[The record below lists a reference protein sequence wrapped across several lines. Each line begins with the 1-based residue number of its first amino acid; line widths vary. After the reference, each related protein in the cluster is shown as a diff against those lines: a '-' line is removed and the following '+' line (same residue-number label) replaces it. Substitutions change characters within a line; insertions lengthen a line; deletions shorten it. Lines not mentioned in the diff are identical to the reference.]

1 MLEVIRNTR
10 ESIQFLRSQLY
21 TTENKDSEESE
32 WYLFKIIDIF
42 TEKCITGVYK
52 LNIPQIKLW
61 YNLSITVHKLY
72 MNDQPPIQDQ
82 MLPTK
87 PDISK
92 TILMGRKDKDLQCSY
107 IVLIMPCQWKKKREQ
122 TTDDCGNSNRSTF
135 HKALENKG
143 PTPCRL

>member
-1 MLEVIRNTR
+1 MQLLFQQRYAKKEVLEVIRNTR

-92 TILMGRKDKDLQCSY
+92 TILMAGKTKIY
-107 IVLIMPCQWKKKREQ
+107 NVV
-122 TTDDCGNSNRSTF
+122 
-135 HKALENKG
+135 
-143 PTPCRL
+143 RLY

>member
-1 MLEVIRNTR
+1 MRAT
-10 ESIQFLRSQLY
+10 SISTEICKKGSAGGYQEYQRKHPVSQKSAL
-21 TTENKDSEESE
+21 TENKDSEESE
-32 WYLFKIIDIF
+32 WYLFTIIDIF

-92 TILMGRKDKDLQCSY
+92 TILMGKKDKDLQCSY
-107 IVLIMPCQWKKKREQ
+107 IVLIMPCQWKKKG
-122 TTDDCGNSNRSTF
+122 TDYR
-135 HKALENKG
+135 
-143 PTPCRL
+143 RLWQL

>member
-1 MLEVIRNTR
+1 
-10 ESIQFLRSQLY
+10 
-21 TTENKDSEESE
+21 
-32 WYLFKIIDIF
+32 
-42 TEKCITGVYK
+42 
-52 LNIPQIKLW
+52 
-61 YNLSITVHKLY
+61 

-107 IVLIMPCQWKKKREQ
+107 IVLIMPCQWEKKG
-122 TTDDCGNSNRSTF
+122 TDYDCGNSNRSTF

>member
-107 IVLIMPCQWKKKREQ
+107 IVLIMPCQWKKKG
-122 TTDDCGNSNRSTF
+122 TDYR
-135 HKALENKG
+135 
-143 PTPCRL
+143 RLWQF